1 MINLHSKIIVLE
13 VSALQSLLSS
23 TMRWHPALSTLSW
36 TIAIP
41 SYHLDLPL
49 PRCGP
54 DATICQNL
62 KSVQWMFS
70 NYWVKQ
76 KHLSK
81 PKRCGPQQLRRNRC
95 ERRTCRFWQSNWPA
109 RPCLQVENFSPRQ
122 AQNLNCTKSW
132 HAPAVHNLF
141 TISMAQK
148 CCTNQPAKMFISCT

>member
-81 PKRCGPQQLRRNRC
+81 PNRCGPQQLRRNRC

-109 RPCLQVENFSPRQ
+109 RPCLIQVESFSPRQ
-122 AQNLNCTKSW
+122 APSGLYKILTRSRSSQFVYNLYGSEM
-132 HAPAVHNLF
+132 LY
-141 TISMAQK
+141 
-148 CCTNQPAKMFISCT
+148 